1 MIKKLFLSQAERVKT
16 EFLSLNQNKL
26 TKFFFYLLILFL
38 PTQFGKHFWPD
49 SSFVYGLRLDY
60 LSPTIYLTDIFIFL
74 IFVFNIKASL
84 GILRRI
90 KKLQLGIFLI
100 FILSLIVGIS
110 LAKNPVA
117 GAYGLVKFFEFSYL
131 AFYIYQ
137 NIKSFNK
144 KILFYLLLVGLIFES
159 SLSFLQYIN
168 QGSIGNILY
177 FFGERQYSFQTPG
190 VAKALINGQ
199 LILRPYATF
208 SHPNVLAGYLIV
220 NTFFLFLFTPRGK
233 IAKSF
238 LTIALIFTTLSFL
251 LSLSRV
257 SILDWIV
264 CLLFLFAILIYKKYK
279 KGKSNVKISF
289 VAIVGLLVVLSTF
302 FFQKSIIIQR
312 FLSTSLLDESITQ
325 RKDLI
330 HQGVLMFSKNPVFGV
345 GLNNFFN
352 NLNPFSEKILLIQP
366 AHNIFI
372 LMLSET
378 GVIGFLF
385 LICILILG
393 ISRVLSLKGDKRNYL
408 ICIFF
413 SICFLGSF
421 DHYFFTLQQ
430 GQLLFTIFL
439 SLTLSAKSLN

>member
-1 MIKKLFLSQAERVKT
+1 MFLSQAERVKT
-16 EFLSLNQNKL
+16 EFLSLSQNKL
-26 TKFFFYLLILFL
+26 AKFFFYLLILFL

-74 IFVFNIKASL
+74 IFVFSIKAQL
-84 GILRRI
+84 RILRRI
-90 KKLQLGIFLI
+90 KKLELGVFSI
-100 FILSLIVGIS
+100 FILSLIIGIS
-110 LAKNPVA
+110 LAKNPAA
-117 GAYGLVKFFEFSYL
+117 GVYGLIKFFEFSYL

-144 KILFYLLLVGLIFES
+144 KILFYSFLIGLIFES

-168 QGSIGNILY
+168 QGSIGGIFY

-190 VAKALINGQ
+190 IAKALINGQ

-208 SHPNVLAGYLIV
+208 SHTNVFAGYLIV
-220 NTFFLFLFTPRGK
+220 NSFFLFLFIPKGK
-233 IAKSF
+233 IAKSL
-238 LTIALIFTTLSFL
+238 LTIAFIFTTLSL
-251 LSLSRV
+251 TLSLSRV

-264 CLLFLFAILIYKKYK
+264 CLLFLFGILIYKKYK

-289 VAIVGLLVVLSTF
+289 IAIAGLLVLFSAF
-302 FFQKSIIIQR
+302 LFQKSIIIQR
-312 FLSTSLLDESITQ
+312 FLSTSLLDESIKQ
-325 RKDLI
+325 REDLI
-330 HQGVLMFSKNPVFGV
+330 HQAISMFSINPVFGV

-352 NLNPFSEKILLIQP
+352 NLSPFSEKILLIQP
-366 AHNIFI
+366 VHNIFI

-385 LICILILG
+385 LLFILVLG
-393 ISRVLSLKGDKRNYL
+393 IARILSLKGDKRNYL

-413 SICFLGSF
+413 SFCFLGSF